1 MNQAFSSTLSIRPR
15 SKSFVSAPEAW
26 QLIALSAPITGT
38 ALINMGMSIT
48 DTVMM
53 GWFGPVALAAGA
65 VVSDLYSI
73 VYYFMAGIL
82 SASAALIAQALGA
95 RRGAEVRRV
104 LRQGFFAAALLTIP
118 AFFLVWNASLLL
130 RMLGVEQAVI
140 ELGSGYRQMMALTI
154 VPMMFVAVWRNAFAA
169 LGRPKIFLVAT
180 LLALPLNGLA
190 NAVFM
195 FGLGPVPAM
204 GLAGAGLA
212 SAIVA
217 TGLAMGFVAFAVLNT
232 EVRQLCLFRRWWRV
246 DKRHLAEIFRLGIPI
261 GFSSIGEVGVYLF
274 STVIISLFGAVALAA
289 HAIALRMAGV
299 VYALTMGLSQ
309 AATVRVSYAVG
320 RGDSLATAESGWTA
334 LVVGAAFG
342 LVIFVV
348 LAGTSDSL
356 PWLFLE
362 HGPAGT
368 AAVAS
373 TAAGL
378 LFLLGALNV
387 AVGPASSAMAILR
400 GFKDTRV
407 PMVLCLTAK
416 WVIGMP
422 VAYVAGFQLGWS
434 ADGVWTGLV
443 VAEAATAILM
453 CSRVFRRGME
463 PQIARKARSPACAL
477 ALRTNP

>member
-1 MNQAFSSTLSIRPR
+1 MSQVFSSTLSVWPG
-15 SKSFVSAPEAW
+15 SKSVVSALEAR
-26 QLIALSAPITGT
+26 QLIALSAPITGA
-38 ALINMGMSIT
+38 ALVNMGMSIT

-53 GWFGPVALAAGA
+53 GWAGPEALAAGA

-73 VYYFMAGIL
+73 IYYFMAGIL
-82 SASAALIAQALGA
+82 SASAALIAHALGA

-130 RMLGVEQAVI
+130 RLFGVEEAVI

-154 VPMMFVAVWRNAFAA
+154 MPMMFVAVWRNAFSA

-212 SAIVA
+212 SAFVA
-217 TGLAMGFVAFAVLNT
+217 TGLTLGFAAFAVLNT
-232 EVRQLCLFRRWWRV
+232 EMRQLRLFRRCWRV
-246 DKRHLAEIFRLGIPI
+246 DKRYLAEIFRVGIPV
-261 GFSSIGEVGVYLF
+261 GFSSIGEVGVYLL
-274 STVIISLFGAVALAA
+274 STVVISLFGAAALAA
-289 HAIALRMAGV
+289 HAITLRMAGV
-299 VYALTMGLSQ
+299 VYALTIGISQ
-309 AATVRVSYAVG
+309 AATVRVGYAVG
-320 RGDSLATAESGWTA
+320 RGDSLGTAESGWTA

-342 LVIFVV
+342 LIIFAV
-348 LAGTSDSL
+348 LVGTSGSL
-356 PWLFLE
+356 PWLFLDR
-362 HGPAGT
+362 GLAGT

-373 TAAGL
+373 TAASL

-400 GFKDTRV
+400 GFKDTRG

-416 WVIGMP
+416 WGIGIP
-422 VAYVAGFQLGWS
+422 VAYFAGFHLGWS

-453 CSRVFRRGME
+453 CARLLRRGME
-463 PQIARKARSPACAL
+463 PKIARKARSSG
-477 ALRTNP
+477 